1 MAAGMAG
8 IYTESLALKNS
19 PRNHF
24 MEAGKV
30 EPPRLLKT
38 FWACNVPTSL
48 LVLSTKEPPNMAAIH
63 SQLQISSGL
72 WALMAPSSKVNV
84 TSARDQRS
92 KTMYETALSGVSPQ
106 TSALGTHM
114 NRHPSHSPPGLR
126 ILLRSILVHLAPIS
140 RRIHWKI
147 VHKFSEAERR
157 GLSFLCFPVWV
168 PTAFDT
174 CMHT

>member
-1 MAAGMAG
+1 
-8 IYTESLALKNS
+8 
-19 PRNHF
+19 

-92 KTMYETALSGVSPQ
+92 KTVRRLCQGF
-106 TSALGTHM
+106 
-114 NRHPSHSPPGLR
+114 HPK
-126 ILLRSILVHLAPIS
+126 LLLWAHA
-140 RRIHWKI
+140 
-147 VHKFSEAERR
+147 
-157 GLSFLCFPVWV
+157 
-168 PTAFDT
+168 
-174 CMHT
+174 